1 MAGNYDAFLLV
12 SFGGPEKAE
21 DVVPFLKR
29 VSAGRGIPEQRLQAV
44 AEHYYAA
51 GGASPL
57 PARCRELLALLKP
70 HMDALSLPVYWGNR
84 NWHPLL
90 EDTLA
95 ELARAGARR
104 VVAFVTSAYGG
115 YSSCRQY
122 LEDIASARAKVGPSA
137 PEVDK
142 LRLFY
147 NHPGWV
153 AAWAKSLSASLASL
167 GDSAGAS
174 TEVISSTEVIFS
186 AHSVP
191 VAAARSS
198 PYEPHVLETAR
209 LVAASAGV
217 ASWQLAW
224 QSRSGSPSQP
234 WLGPDVT
241 EVIAASKATSVVVV
255 PIGFAI
261 ENMEVVHDLDVEAAQ
276 AASASGKRFAR
287 AECVSAY
294 PEFVGMVA
302 QLTRERTCAGEA
314 KLALGADGPWP
325 DTCPVGHCPRT

>member
-1 MAGNYDAFLLV
+1 MASSFDAFLLV
-12 SFGGPEKAE
+12 SFGGPEKRE

-29 VSAGRGIPEQRLQAV
+29 VSAGRGIPEERLRAV

-57 PARCRELLALLKP
+57 PARCRELLALLQP
-70 HMDALSLPVYWGNR
+70 EMAALSLPVYWGNR

-95 ELARAGARR
+95 ELAGAGARR
-104 VVAFVTSAYGG
+104 VVALVTSAYGG

-122 LEDIASARAKVGPSA
+122 LEDIAGARAKVGPKA

-153 AAWAKSLSASLASL
+153 RAWAKSVSAALAGVGEGVGSPVQVL
-167 GDSAGAS
+167 
-174 TEVISSTEVIFS
+174 FS

-198 PYEPHVLETAR
+198 PYESHVHETAR
-209 LVAASAGV
+209 LVAAAAGV
-217 ASWQLAW
+217 SSWQLVW
-224 QSRSGSPSQP
+224 QSRSGSPTQP
-234 WLGPDVT
+234 WLGPDVS
-241 EVIAASKATSVVVV
+241 EVIATSDAKTVVVV
-255 PIGFAI
+255 PLGFVV

-276 AASASGKRFAR
+276 AARDAGKAFAR

-294 PEFVGMVA
+294 PEFVQMVA
-302 QLTRERTCAGEA
+302 QLVRERMDASEPR
-314 KLALGADGPWP
+314 LALGADGPWP
-325 DTCPVGHCPRT
+325 DACPEGHCPAPAR

>member
-1 MAGNYDAFLLV
+1 VSTSYDAFVLV
-12 SFGGPEKAE
+12 SFGGPEKPE
-21 DVVPFLKR
+21 DVMPFLER
-29 VSAGRGIPEQRLQAV
+29 VSAGRRIPEQRLRAV

-57 PARCRELLALLKP
+57 PARCRELLELLQPGMAALG
-70 HMDALSLPVYWGNR
+70 LPVYWGNR

-95 ELARAGARR
+95 ELAGAGASR

-122 LEDIASARAKVGPSA
+122 LEDIALARAKVGPKA

-153 AAWAKSLSASLASL
+153 AAWARSLSAALAQL
-167 GDSAGAS
+167 GEDARGRAQ
-174 TEVISSTEVIFS
+174 VLFS

-191 VAAARSS
+191 VVAAESS
-198 PYEPHVLETAR
+198 PYEQHVQETAR
-209 LVAASAGV
+209 LVAAGAGV
-217 ASWQLAW
+217 ASWQVVW
-224 QSRSGSPSQP
+224 QSRSGNPAQP

-241 EVIAASKATSVVVV
+241 DVIAASGAESVVVV
-255 PIGFAI
+255 PIGFAV

-276 AASASGKRFAR
+276 AANRAGKGFLR
-287 AECVSAY
+287 AECVSGY
-294 PEFVGMVA
+294 PEFVQMVL
-302 QLTRERTCAGEA
+302 QLVRERSVAGEPR
-314 KLALGADGPWP
+314 LALGAGGPWP
-325 DTCPVGHCPRT
+325 DVCPAGHCPPPERSRS